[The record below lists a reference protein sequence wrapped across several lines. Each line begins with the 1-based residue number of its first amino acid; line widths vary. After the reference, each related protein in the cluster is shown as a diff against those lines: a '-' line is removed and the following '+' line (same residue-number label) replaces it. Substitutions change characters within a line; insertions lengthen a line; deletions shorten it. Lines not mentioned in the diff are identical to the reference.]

1 MPNMLFRVSIASGAL
16 ALAMTVPTIAAAQDS
31 SGYRSA
37 PKRTIKV
44 PRPKPSATPAP
55 TDAPAAPPA
64 PPPPPPPPPPPMI
77 GGAPMVQTNTI
88 AQNVMAASNLTT
100 LVELVTAANLG
111 GTLAGPGPY
120 TVFAP
125 DNSGF
130 AALPPTTIT
139 ALKDPANQATLV
151 RILNYHI
158 VPGALD
164 FATLKAQITAG
175 GGKATLTTAAGVPLT
190 VEVFPLQA
198 GGETLVL
205 TGANGNKAYV
215 TAADIKQSN
224 GIFHVVNGVLS
235 PDGPQPAAA
244 AQPAQ

>member
-1 MPNMLFRVSIASGAL
+1 MPNTLFRFTAASGAL
-16 ALAMTVPTIAAAQDS
+16 ALVVSVSTIAAAQDS

-37 PKRTIKV
+37 PRRTIRV
-44 PRPKPSATPAP
+44 PKPKPTPEPAATPA
-55 TDAPAAPPA
+55 TSAQPAQPAA
-64 PPPPPPPPPPPMI
+64 PPPPPPPPPAPMI
-77 GGAPMVQTNTI
+77 GGAPMVATNTL
-88 AQNVMAASNLTT
+88 AQNLSAASNLTSLT
-100 LVELVTAANLG
+100 DLVNVANLG

-130 AALPPTTIT
+130 AALPPATIT
-139 ALKDPANQATLV
+139 ALKQPENQALLA

-164 FATLKAQITAG
+164 FAALKAQITAG
-175 GGKATLTTAAGVPLT
+175 GGKATLTTVAGVPLT

-198 GGETLVL
+198 GETLVL

-224 GIFHVVNGVLS
+224 GVFHVVNGVLS
-235 PDGPQPAAA
+235 PDAPVPAR
-244 AQPAQ
+244 